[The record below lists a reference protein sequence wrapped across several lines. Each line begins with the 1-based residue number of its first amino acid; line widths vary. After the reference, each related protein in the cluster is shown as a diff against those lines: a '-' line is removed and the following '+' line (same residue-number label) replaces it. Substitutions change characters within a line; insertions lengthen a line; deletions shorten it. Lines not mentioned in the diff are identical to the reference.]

1 MIPNRTEIESIIRYI
16 KRNLSV
22 EKGRERA
29 RIQETALSSFK
40 LKPKTPSLII
50 LGNWLLL
57 CGSTGFLFLAR
68 LLNPLAS
75 LTSTTQKLNSYEH
88 VPCGIVTELPMMGM
102 LPNIAGSSKDAFS
115 SPTRTSSGALI
126 TPVKARPA
134 NDHSNYD
141 VTPFSDTSSE
151 GSVEN
156 LSEHFPEDSLEK
168 SKEIIRKFCDS
179 KGVDIENLAGKR
191 KHKIILIIRV
201 PSERELQSFKDQGSV
216 TNFSSNP
223 FEETDQ
229 AVASLKPQILKQIRT
244 KKTGEEGAAFE
255 SGGNVSQ
262 DPVPTLLEL
271 SAQNDNVHLSTQ
283 STKKEK
289 VTELKRLVVL
299 VKATD
304 TSQALLGMSG
314 ENNVIWINKG
324 IHQINSMNT
333 VLARYVQ
340 RDTIIKTLRTAEIA
354 SYDADH
360 LSGKNMHASRGTF
373 YEKGVTLMTPKE
385 MHDLKGLGRVRQEA
399 YELATY
405 NWRPTGIAQN
415 TTLEE
420 TSYRN
425 QGLDANIIVSI
436 PDGAYKIYGTTKPI
450 TLQSSG
456 HGYNI
461 DRLHLSQAQERYGI
475 SKPDHFV
482 LVRGENVCQSAK
494 LCGVDIGH
502 QAVTTAPAKM
512 RNKDF
517 LKTLSTA
524 LEYTYDAKVYVES
537 LQTIYQRD
545 PTNNMNILLERMHV
559 FSDMRIAINRLTE
572 KKILPL
578 SQYDLGYE
586 TAHIDQFCKDLTT
599 NTKCSSLEL
608 CKSKDE
614 MDMLGFKLHADMV
627 IVGRFDVLAPGN
639 VDAYARDILASS
651 SESLSDTI
659 QQDAL
664 RTFEAVSIVSE
675 QEASIA
681 ESGGLEES
689 DIVLM
694 AYARA
699 NLLENSESPLNT
711 IQQDVPV
718 TSEVATGASC
728 SEAPVASEA
737 VSNAS
742 EQEAPVASEAASGA
756 SEQEAPVASEAASGA
771 SEQEGNTVDSG
782 GLEES
787 DTSDSSKKKS
797 SSRRRRSSRS
807 LSRRGS
813 SSRSPSRCGSSS
825 RSPSRRGCFSPKG
838 HQVKR
843 GPLRIE
849 GIYNRSPRAPI
860 SEAPIVTNSSNSGST

>member
-1 MIPNRTEIESIIRYI
+1 
-16 KRNLSV
+16 
-22 EKGRERA
+22 
-29 RIQETALSSFK
+29 
-40 LKPKTPSLII
+40 
-50 LGNWLLL
+50 
-57 CGSTGFLFLAR
+57 
-68 LLNPLAS
+68 
-75 LTSTTQKLNSYEH
+75 
-88 VPCGIVTELPMMGM
+88 
-102 LPNIAGSSKDAFS
+102 
-115 SPTRTSSGALI
+115 
-126 TPVKARPA
+126 
-134 NDHSNYD
+134 
-141 VTPFSDTSSE
+141 
-151 GSVEN
+151 
-156 LSEHFPEDSLEK
+156 
-168 SKEIIRKFCDS
+168 
-179 KGVDIENLAGKR
+179 
-191 KHKIILIIRV
+191 
-201 PSERELQSFKDQGSV
+201 
-216 TNFSSNP
+216 
-223 FEETDQ
+223 
-229 AVASLKPQILKQIRT
+229 
-244 KKTGEEGAAFE
+244 
-255 SGGNVSQ
+255 
-262 DPVPTLLEL
+262 
-271 SAQNDNVHLSTQ
+271 
-283 STKKEK
+283 
-289 VTELKRLVVL
+289 
-299 VKATD
+299 
-304 TSQALLGMSG
+304 MSG
-314 ENNVIWINKG
+314 ENNVIWINQG
-324 IHQINSMNT
+324 IYQINSMNT
-333 VLARYVQ
+333 VLARYGQ
-340 RDTIIKTLRTAEIA
+340 RDTIVKTLREAGIA
-354 SYDADH
+354 AHDADH

-373 YEKGVTLMTPKE
+373 YDTGVTLMTPKE
-385 MHDLKGLGRVRQEA
+385 MHDLKGLARVRQEA
-399 YELATY
+399 YELANY

-425 QGLDANIIVSI
+425 QGLDANIIVSV
-436 PDGAYKIYGTTKPI
+436 PDSAYKVYGTTKPI

-482 LVRGENVCQSAK
+482 LVRGENVIQSAK
-494 LCGVDIGH
+494 TCGVDIGH
-502 QAVTTAPAKM
+502 QAVVTLPANM
-512 RNKDF
+512 RKKDF
-517 LKTLSTA
+517 LDTLSTA

-545 PTNNMNILLERMHV
+545 PTNNMNILLERMHD

-578 SQYDLGYE
+578 SQYNLGYE
-586 TAHIDQFCKDLTT
+586 TAHIDQFCRDLT
-599 NTKCSSLEL
+599 NNKKCSVLEL
-608 CKSKDE
+608 CKSKED

-639 VDAYARDILASS
+639 VEAYTRDILSSS

-675 QEASIA
+675 EEAIIA

-699 NLLENSESPLNT
+699 NLLESSESPLNT

-718 TSEVATGASC
+718 TSEAASG
-728 SEAPVASEA
+728 
-737 VSNAS
+737 AS
-742 EQEAPVASEAASGA
+742 EQDVPVTSEAASGA

-771 SEQEGNTVDSG
+771 LEQEGNTVDSGALEQEGNTVDSG

-787 DTSDSSKKKS
+787 DTSATSKKKS

-825 RSPSRRGCFSPKG
+825 RSPSRRGSSSPKG

-843 GPLRIE
+843 GSLRIE

-860 SEAPIVTNSSNSGST
+860 SEAPRVSNSSNSEST